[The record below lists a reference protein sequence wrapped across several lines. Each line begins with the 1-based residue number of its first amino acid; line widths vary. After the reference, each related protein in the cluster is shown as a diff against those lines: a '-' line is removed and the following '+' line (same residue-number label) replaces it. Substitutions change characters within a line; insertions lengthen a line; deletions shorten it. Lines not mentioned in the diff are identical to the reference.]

1 MKPTVRT
8 SSRGVSSGLD
18 PPAPAAARLR
28 ITSVICS
35 LYGRA
40 AATRAWA
47 LTIRLA
53 AMSSIAFVIFFVLC
67 TDLIRRRRMRSAPP
81 AMDLLRCRFRRDEP
95 LLEALDGGLQLV
107 LGQAATGG
115 EALHHRAVAAA
126 DVLDELGLE
135 AADVGDRDVVQ
146 VAVGAGV
153 DGDDL
158 IGHAHR
164 AAVRLLEQLDQA
176 AAAV

>member
-47 LTIRLA
+47 LTMRLA

-67 TDLIRRRRMRSAPP
+67 TDLMRRRRMRSAPP
-81 AMDLLRCRFRRDEP
+81 AMGLLRRRFRRDEP
-95 LLEALDGGLQLV
+95 LLEAGHGGLHGLLV
-107 LGQAATGG
+107 ELPAGGQVG
-115 EALHHRAVAAA
+115 HHPGVAAA
-126 DVLDELGLE
+126 DVL
-135 AADVGDRDVVQ
+135 
-146 VAVGAGV
+146 
-153 DGDDL
+153 
-158 IGHAHR
+158 
-164 AAVRLLEQLDQA
+164 
-176 AAAV
+176 